1 MRRVWA
7 VALVLLMLCGC
18 GEKNRELDKAMQFR
32 DELLNAEKCA
42 FDAEITADYAEE
54 IHIFSMTV
62 VSDGKGD
69 VSFRV
74 SQPEVI
80 SGIEGT
86 IYQSQA
92 ALTFDDT
99 LLAFPMLAEGQL
111 APVAAPWVL
120 LKALRS
126 GYISSVC
133 KEGEGNRL
141 TLLDSFEDDSLLLDV
156 WFNTDWIPVRGEI
169 LYKGEKI
176 LTLLLEN
183 FTIV

>member
-18 GEKNRELDKAMQFR
+18 GGKNRELDKAMQFR
-32 DELLNAEKCA
+32 DRLLNGEKCT
-42 FDAEITADYAEE
+42 FDVEITADYGEE
-54 IHIFSMTV
+54 IHTFSMTV
-62 VSDGKGD
+62 VSDDKGD

-86 IYQSQA
+86 IYRSQA

-111 APVAAPWVL
+111 APVAAPWVF
-120 LKALRS
+120 LKALRG

-141 TLLDSFEDDSLLLDV
+141 TLLDGFEEESLLLDV
-156 WFNTDWIPVRGEI
+156 WFNMDWIPVRGEI

-183 FTIV
+183 FSIV